1 MPATKKLPS
10 LVEISLESLSDG
22 ILHLVFDG
30 AKTEAEV
37 RDFAKILE
45 ENLASQLEK
54 GVHDRLCR
62 VMWTKLSREFG
73 HDKHS
78 NSDRRQTVR
87 CVLPS
92 LLGPHLKALNFSNCR
107 MIGDK
112 SLMKEIYKTFDSR
125 CPNLERLTMGQ
136 SLFFQPELVSGLNQ
150 KLANLNKL
158 VSLKIMYIAV
168 NSMLTDIS
176 TNCPKLM
183 ELCLKGSEKIEDVSA
198 EEISACKK
206 LRILD
211 IQGTKISYVGCLKI
225 LEDCENL
232 EWVDHC
238 PFNCDSD
245 LPLFRTRKE
254 MFELIKKGFVNSNTA
269 DVPNYEQNL
278 TEVRRAKPFNIK
290 NFWLFNPKS
299 DELRVSDHCPR
310 LERIRLDFV
319 FQDMNFQLEAS
330 ALANFRYL
338 NTLDL
343 NFYDKHD
350 NPLLDRILESCGS
363 KLKTLNYSV
372 CAEYR

>member
-1 MPATKKLPS
+1 M
-10 LVEISLESLSDG
+10 
-22 ILHLVFDG
+22 FDG

-37 RDFAKILE
+37 RDFAKSLE

-62 VMWTKLSREFG
+62 VLWTKLSREFG

-87 CVLPS
+87 WVLPS

-254 MFELIKKGFVNSNTA
+254 MFELIKKGFINSNTA
-269 DVPNYEQNL
+269 DFPNYEQNL